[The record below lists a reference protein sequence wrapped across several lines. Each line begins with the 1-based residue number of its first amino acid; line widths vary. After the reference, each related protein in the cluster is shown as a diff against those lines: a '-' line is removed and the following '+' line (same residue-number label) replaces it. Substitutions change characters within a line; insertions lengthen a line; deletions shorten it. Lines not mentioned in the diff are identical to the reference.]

1 MLKLFGLEGEPSLA
15 RLALIVRG
23 ADTARPD
30 LAPEAAGLHAISLGL
45 SALAGDDDH
54 GMIAKAFNIYDGLFA
69 YIRFARAGTSQL
81 AGQGGMTGMTTIDQT
96 APAQAAAPT
105 FNEAFKVWF
114 KIGCLSFG
122 GPAGQIA
129 MMHRVL
135 VDEKKWIDEPRFL
148 HALNFSMLTPGPEA
162 QKLATYIGWLLHGVR
177 GGLVAGILFVVP
189 GALVMLGLSLL
200 YALGRGV
207 PVIDGAL
214 FGIKA
219 AVLVIV
225 VEALIRI
232 GRRALKTSFVVRH
245 CRRCLCR
252 HLLFRVAV
260 SDHRDRR
267 GTGRLPCA
275 RSSPAL
281 LNLKDDVGAL
291 APPVP
296 DRWRR
301 AATAAVVGLAAWW
314 APVVLAIAV
323 LGSNH
328 VLVSVG
334 LFFSKLAVVSFGGAY
349 ALLAYMAQQAVET
362 HHWMT
367 APEMVDG
374 LGLAETTPGPLILV
388 TQFVGFLAGFRD
400 AAPFPPV
407 AAGILAAV
415 MTTWVTF
422 TPSMLW
428 VFVGAPFVE
437 QLRSNKLLSGAL
449 AAITAAVVGVI
460 LNLTV
465 WFALHVLFGQVTE
478 RHTGFLRWYSFDP
491 LGLDLKTLAL
501 AVIAGVLAF
510 RFHRSLIEV
519 VAVMAALGVAV
530 RLVLG
535 P

>member
-1 MLKLFGLEGEPSLA
+1 
-15 RLALIVRG
+15 
-23 ADTARPD
+23 
-30 LAPEAAGLHAISLGL
+30 
-45 SALAGDDDH
+45 
-54 GMIAKAFNIYDGLFA
+54 
-69 YIRFARAGTSQL
+69 
-81 AGQGGMTGMTTIDQT
+81 MTTVEKVPSDAIV
-96 APAQAAAPT
+96 APT
-105 FNEAFKVWF
+105 FSEFFKVWL
-114 KIGCLSFG
+114 KIGCINFG

-129 MMHRVL
+129 MMHRIV

-177 GGLVAGILFVVP
+177 GGLTAGILFVLP

-200 YALGRGV
+200 YALGRGYS
-207 PVIDGAL
+207 VIDGAL

-232 GRRALKTSFVVRH
+232 GKRALKTSLLLGIAGAAFVGIFF
-245 CRRCLCR
+245 L
-252 HLLFRVAV
+252 A
-260 SDHRDRR
+260 
-267 GTGRLPCA
+267 LPFPIIIIA
-275 RSSPAL
+275 AALIGFLAAQSSPGL
-281 LNLKDDVGAL
+281 LGLKDDVGAL
-291 APPVP
+291 VPPAP
-296 DRWRR
+296 DRWRQ
-301 AATAAVVGLAAWW
+301 AAIAAVVGLVVWW
-314 APVVLAIAV
+314 APVALAVAV
-323 LGSNH
+323 FGLNH

-334 LFFSKLAVVSFGGAY
+334 MFFSKLAVVSFGGAY

-400 AAPFPPV
+400 AAPFSPV
-407 AAGILAAV
+407 VAGILAAA

-437 QLRSNKLLSGAL
+437 QLRANKRLSGAL

-465 WFALHVLFGQVTE
+465 WFALHVLFGKVTE
-478 RHTGFLRWYSFDP
+478 QHFGWLRWYAFDP
-491 LGLDLKTLAL
+491 LALDLKATAL
-501 AVIAGVLAF
+501 AVIAGVLALVL
-510 RFHRSLIEV
+510 HRGLIEV
-519 VAVMAALGVAV
+519 VLVMAALGIAT
-530 RLVLG
+530 RLVFG
-535 P
+535 A